1 MELIKGDKMKR
12 RIAMIS
18 AVLGV
23 FFALAGVGL
32 AHAQT
37 FTTVVYAGKTVD
49 SSVYSVGRD
58 IDIQGTINGDVF
70 CTGQNVMIDATVHGD
85 ILCAAQS
92 IVINGHVDGSVRMV
106 GVNATLNAGVDGS
119 VSIAAQI
126 ATVNP
131 SASVGRDV
139 SVAGSR
145 ATVQG
150 QIGRD
155 ASFASKTT
163 LMKSQ
168 VGRDVI
174 MNGSNLTLQGG
185 AHIKGNL
192 TYTSVDSISKASDV
206 LVDGKTKHNTPPVNK
221 KSSIAVFGV
230 ISAVAFPML
239 LLFALA
245 LVLLF
250 PQTIN
255 KVAQFPSKKLFRS
268 IMIGILTMFVMPLA
282 VALLIASVVGA
293 VAGFA
298 LLFVWVLI
306 VLLSGPVTAY
316 YLGNMILSKS
326 KNPILMML
334 VGTIILL
341 VLYLLPQIG
350 IIAGIFSYVIG
361 AGAILQYA
369 KAHFKKPVYKV

>member
-1 MELIKGDKMKR
+1 MKR

-18 AVLGV
+18 AVIGM
-23 FFALAGVGL
+23 FFALAGVSL

-49 SSVYSVGRD
+49 SSVYSAGRN
-58 IDIQGTINGDVF
+58 IDLQGTINGDVY
-70 CTGQNVMIDATVHGD
+70 CAGQSVMIDATVHGD

-92 IVINGHVDGSVRMV
+92 IVINGHVDGSVRVV
-106 GVNATLNAGVDGS
+106 GVNATLNAVVDGS
-119 VSIAAQI
+119 ASIAAQDVVI
-126 ATVNP
+126 NP
-131 SASVGRDV
+131 SSTIGRDL
-139 SVAGSR
+139 SVAGSK

-163 LMKSQ
+163 MMKSQ
-168 VGRDVI
+168 VGRDVV
-174 MNGSNLTLQGG
+174 MNGTKLTLQSGT
-185 AHIKGNL
+185 HIKGNL
-192 TYTSVDSISKASDV
+192 AYTSVDTLSKTGEV
-206 LVDGKTKHNTPPVNK
+206 KIDGQTQHHAPPVNK
-221 KSSIAVFGV
+221 KSGIAVFGV

-255 KVAQFPSKKLFRS
+255 SVVQFPSKKLFKTVL
-268 IMIGILTMFVMPLA
+268 IGILTMFILPIVLF
-282 VALLIASVVGA
+282 LLIASVIGV
-293 VAGFA
+293 VAGIA
-298 LLFVWVLI
+298 LLLAWLLI

-316 YLGNMILSKS
+316 YIGSMILSKS

-334 VGTIILL
+334 VGTVILL

-350 IIAGIFSYVIG
+350 IIAGIFAYVIG
-361 AGAILQYA
+361 AGAMLQYA